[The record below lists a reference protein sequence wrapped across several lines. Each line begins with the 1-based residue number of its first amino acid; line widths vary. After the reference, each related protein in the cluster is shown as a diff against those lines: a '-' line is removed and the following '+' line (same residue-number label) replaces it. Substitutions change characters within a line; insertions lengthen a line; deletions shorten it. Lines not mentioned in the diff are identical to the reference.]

1 MPVLGTKL
9 HVPAM
14 RRRLVPRP
22 RLTGRLQG
30 DPSSWPRLVLVSAP
44 AGFGKTTL
52 LAQWLASGE
61 PDGQP
66 PRVAWLSLDAEDS
79 ELRRFVTHLVAAI
92 QTSSPRMGAEAL
104 ALLESD
110 RALPAEAV
118 LVSLVNDLDELAGP
132 TVLALDD
139 YHVIDAPDI
148 HQSVTFLLDHL
159 PPQVSMAITTRADP
173 PDSAAHRSAPGSP
186 RAASPH
192 GTSGHRVPRRSRGT

>member
-1 MPVLGTKL
+1 
-9 HVPAM
+9 
-14 RRRLVPRP
+14 
-22 RLTGRLQG
+22 
-30 DPSSWPRLVLVSAP
+30 
-44 AGFGKTTL
+44 
-52 LAQWLASGE
+52 
-61 PDGQP
+61 
-66 PRVAWLSLDAEDS
+66 
-79 ELRRFVTHLVAAI
+79 
-92 QTSSPRMGAEAL
+92 MGAEAL